1 MVRLR
6 CPGCKELLE
15 FKDSQRGTS
24 VACPECDKKF
34 RIPEPKPALAAPP
47 APGRKP
53 RVDDDDEED
62 TDEDEAPR
70 KKRPKQRKKK
80 KRRTVGEAYSWGG
93 LGVIDLIPGIRDLL
107 YAVRFIIMLVVV
119 ACIVVPVVWFLQRP
133 R

>member
-15 FKDSQRGTS
+15 FGDSARGTS

-34 RIPEPKPALAAPP
+34 RIPEAKPALAAPP
-47 APGRKP
+47 ARRSKP
-53 RVDDDDEED
+53 RVDEDEED

-70 KKRPKQRKKK
+70 KKRPKQGKKK

-93 LGVIDLIPGIRDLL
+93 LGVIDLIPGIRDLP

-119 ACIVVPVVWFLQRP
+119 ACVVVPVVWFLQRP